1 VTVERRMHECS
12 HPAAH
17 SASDPTART
26 RRIRRTAL
34 PVVVLGSEVGSG
46 GDEQLDH
53 VWVTEES
60 RKHECSRPAARSA
73 SDPTVRSRS
82 IRRTALPFVV
92 LGREVGAS
100 DEQLDQVRVALDR
113 RMHERREP
121 IPSSAAARQMHS
133 EAVAAGEDVH
143 LNMAQPGTETA
154 ARTIERS
161 VA

>member
-1 VTVERRMHECS
+1 MSAVIL
-12 HPAAH
+12 PH

-60 RKHECSRPAARSA
+60 RKHECGRPAARSA

-82 IRRTALPFVV
+82 VRRTALPFVV
-92 LGREVGAS
+92 LGREVGAG
-100 DEQLDQVRVALDR
+100 DEHLDQVRVAIDR
-113 RMHERREP
+113 RMHERRDP

-133 EAVAAGEDVH
+133 EPVAAGEIEDVR
-143 LNMAQPGTETA
+143 LNIAQPGTMTVA
-154 ARTIERS
+154 KTIERS